1 MRKQTLLVLH
11 GTDVANCDP
20 FEELDIDCF
29 DTDVFVLLLYY
40 FDELCTRTLFNG
52 KNGSVNTGT
61 MKETFGKQ
69 KVRAL

>member
-1 MRKQTLLVLH
+1 MKKLALVVLH
-11 GTDVANCDP
+11 GTDVVNCDP
-20 FEELDIDCF
+20 FQELYFDYF
-29 DTDVFVLLLYY
+29 DTDVFLLLLYY